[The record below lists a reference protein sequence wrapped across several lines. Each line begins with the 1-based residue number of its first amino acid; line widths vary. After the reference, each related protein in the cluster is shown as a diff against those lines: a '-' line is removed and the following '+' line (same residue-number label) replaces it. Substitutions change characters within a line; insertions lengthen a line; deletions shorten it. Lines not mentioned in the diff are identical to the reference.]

1 MKRDKK
7 GIKEKP
13 VKWINRIVSKEN
25 EKDKDKNIKIIT
37 QKMLSYKITINSTKN
52 LND

>member
-25 EKDKDKNIKIIT
+25 EKDKIKNIKIIT
-37 QKMLSYKITINSTKN
+37 QKMLSYKTTINSTKK
-52 LND
+52 LQ

>member
-13 VKWINRIVSKEN
+13 VKWINRMVSKEN

-37 QKMLSYKITINSTKN
+37 QKMLSCETTINSTKK
-52 LND
+52 LQ

>member
-1 MKRDKK
+1 MYNPQVDKHYSSYCCMKRDKK

-25 EKDKDKNIKIIT
+25 EKDKDKK
-37 QKMLSYKITINSTKN
+37 QR
-52 LND
+52 

>member
-13 VKWINRIVSKEN
+13 VKWLNRIVSKEN
-25 EKDKDKNIKIIT
+25 EKDKDKKNIKIIT
-37 QKMLSYKITINSTKN
+37 QKMLSYETTINSTKK
-52 LND
+52 LQ

>member
-25 EKDKDKNIKIIT
+25 EKDKDKKD
-37 QKMLSYKITINSTKN
+37 MLSYETTINSTKKPQ
-52 LND
+52 

>member
-37 QKMLSYKITINSTKN
+37 QKMLSYETTINSTKN

>member
-7 GIKEKP
+7 GIEEKP

-37 QKMLSYKITINSTKN
+37 QKMLSYETTINSTKK
-52 LND
+52 LQ

>member
-13 VKWINRIVSKEN
+13 VKWINRIASKEN
-25 EKDKDKNIKIIT
+25 EKDKDKKD
-37 QKMLSYKITINSTKN
+37 MLTTINSTKK
-52 LND
+52 LQ